1 MSNKPEKLFTNLQKN
16 METLNETVTIQDRAR
31 QTGFDWKNREDVWNK
46 VKEELEELLVEVRKQ
61 DTDKMEEEFG
71 DFLFSVINAA
81 RLYDINPDKALKRCN
96 NKFKSRFGHIED
108 RAFESGKPFSELTLE
123 EMNAYW
129 NEAKAIERGKM

>member
-1 MSNKPEKLFTNLQKN
+1 MGHAFCIS
-16 METLNETVTIQDRAR
+16 AR
-31 QTGFDWKNREDVWNK
+31 HNVLHVDLRNYAYTDGNRERYRYK
-46 VKEELEELLVEVRKQ
+46 IIQKKAKKQAKEENNTQ
-61 DTDKMEEEFG
+61 HMEEEFG

-123 EMNAYW
+123 EMSAYW